1 MGLGRY
7 RTLLLSR
14 YRARFVLYRQIE
26 QAADAETRPLALLR
40 LAEALAWVSDPDQ
53 PHGTAIVAV
62 SGEREGTTVVVRR
75 RRRRMSGAPGA
86 A

>member
-26 QAADAETRPLALLR
+26 AAADGETRPLALLR
-40 LAEALAWVSDPDQ
+40 LEALAWVSDPDQ
-53 PHGTAIVAV
+53 PHGGTAIVAV
-62 SGEREGTTVVVRR
+62 SGEREGDD
-75 RRRRMSGAPGA
+75 GGGDGGDGGE
-86 A
+86 